1 MKAAVIALLVA
12 SAAAMRL
19 QTPNES
25 YAAKAESLKAAL
37 DAVVRDAK
45 DLETGPPVAGGGFRA
60 PANLLTRRDGPPV
73 FLYRIQTRC
82 KTCVTQSLKF
92 VRPHQQRLRDG
103 DGKESERCW
112 L

>member
-1 MKAAVIALLVA
+1 MAHWRPHLTLGHYGPCALTTVQNLI
-12 SAAAMRL
+12 SDPKPLR
-19 QTPNES
+19 
-25 YAAKAESLKAAL
+25 KAAL